1 MGKLSML
8 TTMARERATR
18 AVRTARALV
27 DMAAQVL
34 DWERAHR
41 ALVAAEHGR
50 VAPGDAPA
58 PPTSVQRLR
67 AGRPGEATP
76 PLQVEATAPPDGS
89 QSRYR
94 DTIAASHAPR
104 VPPLASTLGPDDT
117 LVSLTSPALD
127 PEGRAARTRAQH

>member
-1 MGKLSML
+1 MGKLSIL
-8 TTMARERATR
+8 TTMARERVTR
-18 AVRTARALV
+18 AVRTARALA

-41 ALVAAEHGR
+41 ALVAAEHDR
-50 VAPGDAPA
+50 VAPGDAAA
-58 PPTSVQRLR
+58 PPTSVKRTR
-67 AGRPGEATP
+67 AERPGEP
-76 PLQVEATAPPDGS
+76 VLPLEATASPDGAPP
-89 QSRYR
+89 RFR

-127 PEGRAARTRAQH
+127 PEGRAAPTRAQH

>member
-1 MGKLSML
+1 MGKLSIL

-50 VAPGDAPA
+50 VAPGNAPA
-58 PPTSVQRLR
+58 PPTSVKRAR
-67 AGRPGEATP
+67 AGRPGEETS
-76 PLQVEATAPPDGS
+76 PLDATAPPDGPP
-89 QSRYR
+89 SRYR

-117 LVSLTSPALD
+117 LVSLTVPPALE
-127 PEGRAARTRAQH
+127 PEGRSARTRAPH